1 MLNRR
6 HVSEWARPA
15 AELDARIIRALH
27 ALHEPP
33 AAHPRVPDDLVDLI
47 PPLDQLRPA
56 AVLVGLVE
64 RAGETRV
71 ILTRRT
77 EALAHHPGQVA
88 FPGGRRDPRDSGLL
102 QTALREAQEEI
113 SLRQEHVQPLGFI
126 DPLPTFTGFMVL
138 PVVAR
143 VSTAHVSRPEPGE
156 VAEVFEVPLAFLM
169 DPRNLQVEHAQLA
182 GRRRQTW
189 RFDFAGQ
196 RIWGATAAMLINLRE
211 RLYGADR

>member
-1 MLNRR
+1 MLNPRR
-6 HVSEWARPA
+6 VSEWTRSA
-15 AELDARIIRALH
+15 AEVDARIVPALH
-27 ALHEPP
+27 ALHLPP
-33 AAHPRVPDDLVDLI
+33 TDLPTVPADLADLI

-88 FPGGRRDPRDSGLL
+88 FPGGRRDPRDAGLL
-102 QTALREAQEEI
+102 QTALREAREEI
-113 SLRQEHVQPLGFI
+113 SLRFEHVRPLGYI
-126 DPLPTFTGFMVL
+126 DPLPTFTGFLVL

-143 VSTAHVSRPEPGE
+143 VASEHVSHPEPGE

-169 DPRNLQVEHAQLA
+169 DPRNLQIEHAQLA

-189 RFDFAGQ
+189 RFDFGGQ

-211 RLYGADR
+211 RLQSDGR